1 MKRRKDGK
9 KGKGRERPRT
19 VHIDVY
25 CTASESETETCLEE
39 SDESNE
45 SNTST
50 GQTVL
55 RADQPG
61 TRVRHIR
68 KKTSL
73 PNGLTATKG
82 CAPGLK
88 PVLSYRIST
97 KELAEAV
104 ERKRVSSKT
113 TDASSD
119 LLDDELFRN
128 LTLTDSSVVSLLADS
143 EPESSDTRFS
153 EDSYLDA
160 KESDKTWRSP
170 EKERKRKMLEQRK
183 QQWRAAKSAEQCE
196 ESARFASRAMP
207 TRPPSS
213 PDNTLL
219 GPAAYDLRE
228 KFKMLGHSGSGG
240 SSDKV
245 SRCNSQRCPVLDKSH
260 PSASREFSASSQSP
274 RPESVHISSPS
285 PSYCSSLMGSSIV
298 TDSNS
303 STDVPV
309 DQLAVPTQFEMPW
322 QWRIQQPTSP
332 IRSPISA
339 APSNWTLKK
348 FGRHVGPAR
357 NPDCSC
363 AHCLDHFARLRSIP
377 KSGGMIRS

>member
-1 MKRRKDGK
+1 VKRRKDGK
-9 KGKGRERPRT
+9 KKGRERPRT

-25 CTASESETETCLEE
+25 CTASESETDTCLEE

-55 RADQPG
+55 RADQTG

-73 PNGLTATKG
+73 PNGLTTKNG

-104 ERKRVSSKT
+104 ERKRMSSKT
-113 TDASSD
+113 TDASD
-119 LLDDELFRN
+119 LLDDELFRD

-183 QQWRAAKSAEQCE
+183 QQWRAAKSAEKCE
-196 ESARFASRAMP
+196 ESARLASRAMP
-207 TRPPSS
+207 IRPPSS

-219 GPAAYDLRE
+219 SATYDLRE
-228 KFKMLGHSGSGG
+228 KFKQQLLGRVGSGG
-240 SSDKV
+240 SDRV
-245 SRCNSQRCPVLDKSH
+245 SRCNSQRCPIVDQIYPSRAQDS
-260 PSASREFSASSQSP
+260 SASIQSS
-274 RPESVHISSPS
+274 RPESTQISS
-285 PSYCSSLMGSSIV
+285 PSYCSSVLGSSSV

-303 STDVPV
+303 SIDVPV
-309 DQLAVPTQFEMPW
+309 AQLVVPTKFEMPW

-332 IRSPISA
+332 VKSPVSGT
-339 APSNWTLKK
+339 PSNWTLKK

-363 AHCLDHFARLRSIP
+363 AHCLDHFARLRSIS

>member
-1 MKRRKDGK
+1 
-9 KGKGRERPRT
+9 
-19 VHIDVY
+19 
-25 CTASESETETCLEE
+25 
-39 SDESNE
+39 
-45 SNTST
+45 
-50 GQTVL
+50 
-55 RADQPG
+55 
-61 TRVRHIR
+61 
-68 KKTSL
+68 
-73 PNGLTATKG
+73 
-82 CAPGLK
+82 LK

-104 ERKRVSSKT
+104 ERKRAMSSKT
-113 TDASSD
+113 TTDASD

-183 QQWRAAKSAEQCE
+183 QQWRAAKTAEKCE
-196 ESARFASRAMP
+196 ESVRFASRAMP
-207 TRPPSS
+207 IRLPSS

-219 GPAAYDLRE
+219 GTTFDLRE
-228 KFKMLGHSGSGG
+228 KFKQQLLGRVGSGG
-240 SSDKV
+240 GSDRV
-245 SRCNSQRCPVLDKSH
+245 SRCNSQRCPILDQTLPSRAQES
-260 PSASREFSASSQSP
+260 SASIQSQST
-274 RPESVHISSPS
+274 ESAQISSPS
-285 PSYCSSLMGSSIV
+285 PSYCSSVMGSSSV
-298 TDSNS
+298 MTDSNS

-309 DQLAVPTQFEMPW
+309 AQLVVPTKFEMPW

-332 IRSPISA
+332 VKSPVSV

-357 NPDCSC
+357 NPDCGC
-363 AHCLDHFARLRSIP
+363 AHCLDHFARLRAIP